1 MDEQEANTAL
11 DWRGERRKGM
21 GAIAAASVVA
31 AALWFGIYQYSPPL
45 AGMETVGPR
54 MLVALKCFVIATLFC
69 LVAGVEAVAHE
80 RLQSPAFDP
89 LLGDD
94 TRRLRV
100 NLRYLQNT
108 LEQTIV
114 LGVALFGL
122 AAYLDTGESMRAVIA
137 TAAVWIASRFA
148 FWIGYHRS
156 AAMRGIGAPG
166 MMATMIAILYVAWR
180 IGDELAGPAG
190 GWAFIAAFLALEGVL
205 FWGTRAR
212 A

>member
-122 AAYLDTGESMRAVIA
+122 AAYLDSGESMRAVIA
-137 TAAVWIASRFA
+137 TAVVWIASRFA

-205 FWGTRAR
+205 FWATRAR